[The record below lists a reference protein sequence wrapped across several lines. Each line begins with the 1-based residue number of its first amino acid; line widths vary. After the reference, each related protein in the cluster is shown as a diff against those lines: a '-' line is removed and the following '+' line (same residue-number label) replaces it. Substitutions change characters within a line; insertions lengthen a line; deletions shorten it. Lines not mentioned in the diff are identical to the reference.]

1 MTSAARKILEAAL
14 ALDEPERAE
23 IVNVLSE
30 SLAAPA
36 IALSERWTEEIGRR
50 ITELEDGTVTP
61 VEMREVEAR
70 IAARLRPR

>member
-23 IVNVLSE
+23 IVNVLTE
-30 SLAAPA
+30 SLTAPA
-36 IALSERWTEEIGRR
+36 IVLSERWTAEIGRR
-50 ITELEDGTVTP
+50 IAELEDGTVTP